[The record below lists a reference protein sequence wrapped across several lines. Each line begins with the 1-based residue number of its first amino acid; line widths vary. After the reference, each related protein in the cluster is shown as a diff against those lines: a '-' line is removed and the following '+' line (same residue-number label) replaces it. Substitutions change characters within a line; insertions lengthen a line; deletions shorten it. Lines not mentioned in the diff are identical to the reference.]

1 MRSSIKCMIQ
11 ANVKWLQTL
20 RINWAAWQRKR
31 KLAGVPVSA
40 SIPCWQPLSRRA
52 VWTVVFA
59 VLLLAM
65 VVFVVPVCLLTQ
77 LSRGNFRS
85 WPSVTFY
92 LINLRL
98 CLPLYRPTKNLSLNI
113 RLHVHDDCLYG
124 FFSGKARPWLIC
136 FNWLAQTWLV
146 CFQSTSTQH
155 KRYSI
160 VWALTHT
167 HTHTRQESSW
177 LRHQAHFICS
187 WSAAAWRLSKAVL
200 SLPSNSL
207 NPEITLQPSV
217 FVYHGLNLHIFITAA
232 VTEGKWSSDLH
243 EDFTRAGCCPNPNA
257 VKPLVEPVD
266 KSYRYGLYFWLV

>member
-167 HTHTRQESSW
+167 HTRIHARSPADYVIRRT
-177 LRHQAHFICS
+177 L
-187 WSAAAWRLSKAVL
+187 SAADQQQPEDSQRLFCL
-200 SLPSNSL
+200 FPQTPWTLRLPSSRRYLFTMAWICTSL
-207 NPEITLQPSV
+207 SQLPSLR
-217 FVYHGLNLHIFITAA
+217 G
-232 VTEGKWSSDLH
+232 SDLQICMKILP
-243 EDFTRAGCCPNPNA
+243 ELGVVPIPM
-257 VKPLVEPVD
+257 P
-266 KSYRYGLYFWLV
+266 